1 MSGQIATCPAC
12 KREVLVFDIQ
22 VREGPRKK
30 LGLHSDQQGHCCRM
44 SDELLDTASTE
55 RLAMTNTSTTSP
67 RPRPA
72 PLDAE
77 SALDAIGQIVGWGS
91 NPAPDDP
98 EDAIYRVLQVLN
110 RFVAGGSVGVEQTP

>member
-1 MSGQIATCPAC
+1 
-12 KREVLVFDIQ
+12 
-22 VREGPRKK
+22 
-30 LGLHSDQQGHCCRM
+30 
-44 SDELLDTASTE
+44 
-55 RLAMTNTSTTSP
+55 MTNTSTTSP